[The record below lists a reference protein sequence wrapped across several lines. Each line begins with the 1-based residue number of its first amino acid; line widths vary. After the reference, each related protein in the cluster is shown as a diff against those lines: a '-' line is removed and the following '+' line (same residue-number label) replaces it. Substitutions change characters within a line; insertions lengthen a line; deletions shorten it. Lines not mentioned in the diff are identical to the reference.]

1 MATNLSIGRS
11 DTGEGSGSLIPYA
24 ERHEILKSLPAASAV
39 LSLARKVNMSTKT
52 EKQPVLSALPA
63 AYWVNGDTGLKQTT
77 KAEWQNKQL
86 IAEELAVILP
96 IPEALIADANYDL
109 FAEVRPLIVE
119 AIGVALDEAILFGV
133 NAPSSFEDALVPAAI
148 THGNAVSRGEVI
160 LDGYN
165 DIGLDIGGEGGVM
178 NLVEEDGFNVNGFAA
193 RTRMKSVLRGM
204 RDSTGALIF
213 QPSLQAGTPATL
225 YGEPIYYPDSN
236 GSWSDGIDVIGGDW
250 SKLVVGV
257 RQDITFKLF
266 TEGVIS
272 DDSGNVVLNLMQ
284 QDSVA
289 LRVVA
294 RYAYTVA
301 NPINR
306 MNQVEADRFPFAVL
320 ENPTS

>member
-11 DTGEGSGSLIPYA
+11 DTGEGSGSLIPNA

-63 AYWVNGDTGLKQTT
+63 AYWVDGDTGLKQTT

-119 AIGVALDEAILFGV
+119 ALGVALDAAVLFGV
-133 NAPSSFEDALVPAAI
+133 DAPSSFEDALVPAAI
-148 THGNAVSRGEVI
+148 SAGNAVSRGDVV

-165 DIGLDIGGEGGVM
+165 DIGLDIGGEGGLM

-213 QPSLQAGTPATL
+213 QPSMTVGTPATL

-236 GSWSDGIDVIGGDW
+236 GSWEPGIDMIGGDW
-250 SKLVVGV
+250 SKLVVGI

-272 DDSGNVVLNLMQ
+272 DDAGNVVLNLMQ

-306 MNQVEADRFPFAVL
+306 MNQVEADRYPFAVL
-320 ENPTS
+320 ENPVS